1 MYTQY
6 YTFADLKLRILS
18 AEKLD
23 ITAESLPFLT
33 DDPDNVDLTV
43 TVRPVM
49 ALPEPSGGVWD
60 NGRCF
65 SGNTVLH
72 CNGINHPPYAR
83 VTYEE
88 NRDITIEYLPNTGAD
103 LFKTSGLV
111 STLGLERMLLS
122 FGALILHASFVS
134 WREGGILFTAPSG
147 TGKSTQAELWR
158 HYAGADV
165 LNGDRAC
172 LRRRDGRWMA
182 YGMPYAGSSDIYRNE
197 SVPIR
202 AIVSLRQ
209 APENRIRRMGLREC
223 IGSLLPELSVHRW
236 DPSFVNGAMDLTMEL
251 LQQIPVYRLECRP
264 DEEAVEVLKKQITEE
279 GNT

>member
-1 MYTQY
+1 MHTQY
-6 YTFADLKLRILS
+6 YTFADVKLRIDS

-23 ITAESLPFLT
+23 ITEESLPFLT
-33 DDPDNVDLTV
+33 DDPAGTDLTV
-43 TVRPVM
+43 TVRPTT
-49 ALPEPSGGVWD
+49 ALPELPEGVWD
-60 NGRCF
+60 NSRCF
-65 SGNTVLH
+65 AGNRVWH
-72 CNGINHPPYAR
+72 CNGVNHPPYAR

-88 NRDITIEYLPNTGAD
+88 NRDITIEYLPDAGAD

-111 STLGLERMLLS
+111 STLGLEKLLLG

-134 WREGGILFTAPSG
+134 WQEGGILFTAPSG

-158 HYAGADV
+158 RFAGADV

-209 APENRIRRMGLREC
+209 APENRIRRMGLRES

-236 DPSFVNGAMDLTMEL
+236 DPAFVNGAMDLTMEL
-251 LQQIPVYRLECRP
+251 LRQIPVYRLECRP
-264 DEEAVEVLKKQITEE
+264 DEAAVQILKQQITEE
-279 GNT
+279 GM

>member
-6 YTFADLKLRILS
+6 YTFADIKLRIRS

-23 ITAESLPFLT
+23 ITEESLPFLT

-43 TVRPVM
+43 TVRPVTS
-49 ALPEPSGGVWD
+49 LPEPSGGVWD

-65 SGNTVLH
+65 CGNTVLH
-72 CNGINHPPYAR
+72 CNGTNHPPYAR

-88 NRDITIEYLPNTGAD
+88 SRDITIEYLADSGAD
-103 LFKTSGLV
+103 LFKTSGLI

-134 WREGGILFTAPSG
+134 WGEGGILFTAPSG

-158 HYAGADV
+158 QYAGADV

-172 LRRRDGRWMA
+172 LRCRDGRWTA

-223 IGSLLPELSVHRW
+223 IGSLLPELSMHRW
-236 DPSFVNGAMDLTMEL
+236 DPVFVNRAMDLAMEL

-264 DEEAVEVLKKQITEE
+264 DEEAVQVLKNQIMEE

>member
-1 MYTQY
+1 MHTQY
-6 YTFADLKLRILS
+6 YTFADIKLRIIS

-43 TVRPVM
+43 TVRPVT

-72 CNGINHPPYAR
+72 CNGTNHPPYAR

-88 NRDITIEYLPNTGAD
+88 NRDITIEYLTNAGAD
-103 LFKTSGLV
+103 LFKTSGLI

-134 WREGGILFTAPSG
+134 WKEGGILFTAPSG

-158 HYAGADV
+158 RFAGADV

-182 YGMPYAGSSDIYRNE
+182 YGIPYAGSSDIYRNE

-236 DPSFVNGAMDLTMEL
+236 DPAFVNGAMDLAMEL
-251 LQQIPVYRLECRP
+251 MQQIPVYRLECRP
-264 DEEAVEVLKKQITEE
+264 DEEAVQVLKKQITEE